1 MIQEIKTPKEQ
12 TPFISE
18 YDEKDRPLRKNKST
32 RHFFSDQNKSPSE
45 KQERKLVYAK
55 RFLNVLKKRV
65 EDKSLISNELI
76 DYVGDKAAQKQKNG
90 FNLNIKLLSTHLEM
104 EIKMKF
110 KEKMKQLI
118 ASSFGTLILWIQRIE
133 LFKPESP
140 VKVIW
145 DFASLISRL
154 YFLFLIPLDVVW
166 NKYSFM
172 FDIYN
177 IQSFVFLLI
186 LLGDLLVGL
195 NTSYYTEGIL
205 VTDRKKIVKHNFL
218 KCYGLEWMSTIQIMI
233 YFILTQNDEIN
244 DKIKDYR
251 INLTLITF
259 LVHYSTIQECLI
271 YYEEGLNL
279 NKKASSILEL
289 IKLVGILFFIVHFFS
304 CFWFYIGEYSH
315 QMYGTSWMEKI
326 VDENWTVQYVHSMYF
341 SAVTIFTVGYGD
353 VTPQSNIEKIVCC
366 LFIVC
371 ASLQLPYSINTVG
384 MIVQQIT
391 EYGEDKRKR
400 LRIINSFMQK
410 KQITFNLQN
419 EIRQYLNYFW
429 QLNKESDAQDV
440 NMIINQLAESLRN
453 KLVQESNAIILNQCA
468 LFRYRFTS
476 AFKAELIKSL
486 KRKIMPPET
495 MVAQKSQLIYI
506 EQGEIDLYGDKMCNL
521 KLSSFSQGSTLGLIS
536 FLLGNEKSET
546 YKTHGFSLVMTLSQK
561 KFFQILQKY
570 PADYEIYC
578 QIKDYLIFNGSETS
592 IFPRRCYVCQ
602 NNQHYSKDCPTV
614 HYVPDREKLIKQ
626 LTIDQQQSRA
636 IFQRRLRKIGRFKK
650 IKEQL
655 EKNAFIIQQQ
665 NIDILKIYDLPEKIE
680 ENIRI
685 NSLDGYKNIKK
696 GFNQNKALKMKF
708 QKFVRKVVLINK
720 SYPHFITN
728 VCQQFRSCTNYFS
741 TISQLRQ
748 MQIRYDYLKQIA
760 GIDLH
765 LLEIL
770 DFYIKKNMQNPFINN
785 LEFDQPKNFIHYNPK
800 YNFNNVKVN
809 MDKNKMRIVTQ
820 FLYYVFYPAQIIR
833 QVRAT
838 KCTVDLITYKRR
850 NNIIKK

>member
-1 MIQEIKTPKEQ
+1 MISEIKTPKNPTLFITEQ
-12 TPFISE
+12 
-18 YDEKDRPLRKNKST
+18 DEKEKPFQKYKGSGH
-32 RHFFSDQNKSPSE
+32 HFFSDSFKSPST
-45 KQERKLVYAK
+45 KQERKYLYAR
-55 RFLNVLKKRV
+55 RFLNALKNRV
-65 EDKSLISNELI
+65 EEKCQISNDLI
-76 DYVGDKAAQKQKNG
+76 DFVGDKASQKQKNG

-104 EIKMKF
+104 EIKLKF
-110 KEKMKQLI
+110 KEKMKKLI
-118 ASSFGTLILWIQRIE
+118 ASSFGTFILWTKRIQ

-172 FDIYN
+172 FDMYN

-233 YFILTQNDEIN
+233 YFILTQNDDIQS
-244 DKIKDYR
+244 KIKDYR
-251 INLTLITF
+251 INVTLVTF
-259 LVHYSTIQECLI
+259 LVHYSTIQECLV

-289 IKLVGILFFIVHFFS
+289 IKLIGTLFFIVHFFS

-315 QMYGTSWMEKI
+315 RVDGMSWMEKI

-391 EYGEDKRKR
+391 EYGEDKKKK
-400 LRIINSFMQK
+400 LRIINQFMQK
-410 KQITFNLQN
+410 KQIPFDLQS

-429 QLNKESDAQDV
+429 QLNKEQDAQDV
-440 NMIINQLAESLRN
+440 NVIINQLSESLRK

-468 LFRYRFTS
+468 LFRYKFTS
-476 AFKAELIKSL
+476 AFKAELIKTL
-486 KRKIMPPET
+486 KRKILPPET
-495 MVAQKSQLIYI
+495 LVAQKNQLVYI
-506 EQGEIDLYGDKMCNL
+506 EQGRIDLYGDKKCNL
-521 KLSSFSQGSTLGLIS
+521 RLSSFSKGSTLGLIP
-536 FLLGNEKSET
+536 FLLGYEKSET
-546 YKTHGFSLVMTLSQK
+546 FKTQGFSLIMTLSQK
-561 KFFQILQKY
+561 KFLEILQKY

-592 IFPRRCYVCQ
+592 IFPRRCYVCKK
-602 NNQHYSKDCPTV
+602 NQHYSQDCPLV
-614 HYVPDREKLIKQ
+614 HYVPDKEKLIKQ
-626 LTIDQQQSRA
+626 FTIDKLQNRVF
-636 IFQRRLRKIGRFKK
+636 IQRKQKK
-650 IKEQL
+650 GSMKKNKECL

-665 NIDILKIYDLPEKIE
+665 NGDITRMYDLPDRIDDHV
-680 ENIRI
+680 RI
-685 NSLDGYKNIKK
+685 NSLDSYKNIKK
-696 GFNQNKALKMKF
+696 GLNSNKMMKMKF
-708 QKFVRKVVLINK
+708 QKLVRKVVLINK
-720 SYPHFITN
+720 SYPHFIIN
-728 VCQQFRSCTNYFS
+728 ICQSFRASTNYFS
-741 TISQLRQ
+741 TISQLRYL
-748 MQIRYDYLKQIA
+748 QIRYDYLKQIG
-760 GIDLH
+760 GIDLK
-765 LLEIL
+765 LLETI
-770 DFYIKKNMQNPFINN
+770 DFYIKKNLETPFITK

-800 YNFNNVKVN
+800 FNFENVKVN
-809 MDKNKMRIVTQ
+809 LDKNKMRIMTQ

-838 KCTVDLITYKRR
+838 KCTIDLITYKRR
-850 NNIIKK
+850 NNVIKK